1 VARRLSD
8 LLARDPIPQFDIPA
22 AWIVEC
28 RPLALPAAFQP
39 PPRVV
44 EVGWGR
50 NWSPLSNMAGSVPAA
65 DRQRLEA
72 AQSVAR
78 AESALV
84 TSRVAQQRSLA
95 LPGLYATE
103 AAAAA
108 RAARWRDWVERGPRL
123 VAVTTDR
130 YLGQIEI
137 GQIGRIAYP
146 AYGLD
151 AGISGV
157 VVGWREALAGRRV
170 EIILAGSD

>member
-1 VARRLSD
+1 
-8 LLARDPIPQFDIPA
+8 
-22 AWIVEC
+22 
-28 RPLALPAAFQP
+28 
-39 PPRVV
+39 
-44 EVGWGR
+44 
-50 NWSPLSNMAGSVPAA
+50 MAGSVPAA

-84 TSRVAQQRSLA
+84 TSRVAQQRSMA

-108 RAARWRDWVERGPRL
+108 RAARWRDWIERGPRL
-123 VAVTTDR
+123 VAITTDR

-157 VVGWREALAGRRV
+157 VVGWREALGGRRV